1 MGEGGELTGE
11 GVNSEGE
18 GVWLLLLLFVV
29 CVGELLLFIVVVV
42 VVVVAVSAPQLKIEL
57 IKSNFGFFSFFFQI

>member
-1 MGEGGELTGE
+1 
-11 GVNSEGE
+11 
-18 GVWLLLLLFVV
+18 LLLLLFVV